1 MAGDWIKMR
10 VNLVTHPK
18 VLAIAEHLA
27 RHPDYQEWST
37 MSGFVPAPGGT
48 QEAVDRDFHAS
59 LRVTRYVTV
68 ASLLRFWGYA
78 NEHARDEFIA
88 TLRVTDIDDI
98 VQVPGFGAA
107 LEAVGWVAYDVERK
121 GVVLPNFNEFNTSG
135 RERSA
140 RAMSAAER
148 QKAYR
153 ERQKAA
159 KRDVTSD
166 VTSDVTALQESDR
179 REEKRR
185 INTPQPPK
193 GADVPGFAAFWAAWP
208 TSDRKQAKGKCLEA
222 WKKAGAEPQAALVV
236 AHVERM
242 KASSEWLRD
251 GGRYI
256 PAPLVYL
263 NQRRWEGV
271 EEVVQAPSGRLPGE
285 V

>member
-18 VLAIAEHLA
+18 VLAISEHLA
-27 RHPDYQEWST
+27 CHPGYQDWST
-37 MSGFVPAPGGT
+37 MAGFVPGFGGT
-48 QEAVDRDFHAS
+48 QEAFDRDFQAS

-121 GVVLPNFNEFNTSG
+121 GVALPNFNEFNTAG

-140 RAMSAAER
+140 GAMSAAER

-153 ERQKAA
+153 ERQKASN
-159 KRDVTSD
+159 RDVTRD
-166 VTSDVTALQESDR
+166 VTTLQESDR

-185 INTPQPPK
+185 EEQIPPNPPK
-193 GADVPGFAAFWAAWP
+193 GADAPGFAAFWAAWP

-242 KASSEWLRD
+242 KASPEWRRD
-251 GGRYI
+251 GGQYI

-271 EEVVQAPSGRLPGE
+271 DEVGQAPSGRLPGE